1 MRSVTLC
8 SLVVLLSVVPA
19 FAHGPNQPP
28 HQLYR
33 IGDLKLESGE
43 VIKDFAIS
51 YVTHGTLNAKKSNA
65 VLMVTAISG
74 NHHRIDFLIGPGK
87 ALDASKYFV
96 IATDAIGNGLTTSPS
111 NSQAQ
116 PRMQFPKF
124 TMRDMIQSQRLLLQ
138 HLGINHLVAVIGPS
152 MGGMQA
158 LQWGVSHPDMMDS
171 LVAMVPLAKTPAW
184 TVTVLESSRKAIM
197 LDPAWNRGSYTSPPE
212 QGIRLWRD
220 ILNFLSARSP
230 EMYRDQFQ
238 SPLDVLPWLETQEG
252 NLVKGFD
259 ANDWIYQTWAYERHD
274 VGATPGFNGDY
285 IKALRAIKAKTIIL
299 IGTKDLLNP
308 EWEPQEA
315 ARFIRDV
322 RVVTISPGTVTGHAA
337 AGGAFPADV
346 DFLNREISTFLAL
359 VTDATSW
366 EGAGSRTIR
375 KPGDL
380 PGRHSSLNR
389 SSREDPDMAE
399 RDYNLGPDKF
409 PQQIELCG
417 ICGRRIHRMPPDQ
430 SRLYCE
436 KCGHANDKAPVAY
449 IRRETI
455 PS

>member
-1 MRSVTLC
+1 MRGVTLC
-8 SLVVLLSVVPA
+8 SLFVLLLVVPA
-19 FAHGPNQPP
+19 FAHGPNQPA

-138 HLGINHLVAVIGPS
+138 HLGIDHLVAVIGPS

-184 TVTVLESSRKAIM
+184 TVTVLEASRKAIM
-197 LDPAWNRGSYTSPPE
+197 LDSAWNQGNYTSPPE
-212 QGIRLWRD
+212 KGIRLWRD
-220 ILNFLSARSP
+220 ILNFLAARSP

-238 SPLDVLPWLETQEG
+238 NPLDVLPWLEVQEG

-259 ANDWIYQTWAYERHD
+259 VNDWIYQTWAYERHD

-285 IKALRAIKAKTIIL
+285 VKALRAIKAKTIIL

-315 ARFIRDV
+315 ARYIRDV
-322 RVVTISPGTVTGHAA
+322 QVVTISPGTVTGHAS

-346 DFLNREISTFLAL
+346 DFLNREISTFLDS
-359 VTDATSW
+359 VTDR
-366 EGAGSRTIR
+366 G
-375 KPGDL
+375 KKLD
-380 PGRHSSLNR
+380 
-389 SSREDPDMAE
+389 
-399 RDYNLGPDKF
+399 
-409 PQQIELCG
+409 
-417 ICGRRIHRMPPDQ
+417 
-430 SRLYCE
+430 
-436 KCGHANDKAPVAY
+436 
-449 IRRETI
+449 
-455 PS
+455 